1 MKKNFKILGMSYEDY
16 QERKHRQ
23 LVKRIMKANG
33 WNEDEYEEK

>member
-16 QERKHRQ
+16 QEMKHRQ

-33 WNEDEYEEK
+33 WNENEYEEK